1 MRHYLALA
9 PALLLGACM
18 GASEPP
24 VAAQAP
30 VQAVPVAPVT
40 ASALPPPSGGGATV
54 VTSSGASAPPPGP
67 GGMSQAQVATMA
79 RAPGARESASL
90 SNVSRTPSSGGGGGG
105 TLGGTIVG
113 GQSAGVIP
121 STVDRNRPEPRRV
134 SVPRDPLGPGTPPP
148 VLQPELRDTTGNS
161 LRNRQ
166 RVEF

>member
-1 MRHYLALA
+1 MRPLIVLA

-18 GASEPP
+18 GVSEPP
-24 VAAQAP
+24 VAAQAT

-40 ASALPPPSGGGATV
+40 ASALPPPSGGTTV
-54 VTSSGASAPPPGP
+54 VATPATSTPAST
-67 GGMSQAQVATMA
+67 MRSQAEVSTMS
-79 RAPGARESASL
+79 RAPGARESATL
-90 SNVSRTPSSGGGGGG
+90 PNVSRTASGGGGSGSA
-105 TLGGTIVG
+105 LGGTIVG

-121 STVDRNRPEPRRV
+121 STLDRNRPEPRRI

>member
-1 MRHYLALA
+1 MRHCLALA

-24 VAAQAP
+24 VSAQAP

-40 ASALPPPSGGGATV
+40 ASALPPPSGGGAGLV
-54 VTSSGASAPPPGP
+54 ASSGTSAAPAGS

-90 SNVSRTPSSGGGGGG
+90 PNVSRTPSSGGGGGG
-105 TLGGTIVG
+105 LGGTIVG

-121 STVDRNRPEPRRV
+121 STVDRSRPEPRRV

>member
-1 MRHYLALA
+1 MRPLLVLA
-9 PALLLGACM
+9 PALLVGACM
-18 GASEPP
+18 GVSEPP
-24 VAAQAP
+24 VAAQAT

-40 ASALPPPSGGGATV
+40 ASALPSPPGGTTAV
-54 VTSSGASAPPPGP
+54 AVSAAPQASSSGT
-67 GGMSQAQVATMA
+67 MVRSQGEVSTMA

-90 SNVSRTPSSGGGGGG
+90 PNVSRTSSGGGGSGSA
-105 TLGGTIVG
+105 LGGTIVG

-121 STVDRNRPEPRRV
+121 STLDRNRPEPRRV

>member
-1 MRHYLALA
+1 
-9 PALLLGACM
+9 M
-18 GASEPP
+18 GVSAPP
-24 VAAQAP
+24 VASQAT

-40 ASALPPPSGGGATV
+40 ASALPPPSGGGGVAT
-54 VTSSGASAPPPGP
+54 TSIAPQPAGSGTTVR
-67 GGMSQAQVATMA
+67 SQGEVSTMA

-90 SNVSRTPSSGGGGGG
+90 PNVSRTSSGGGGSGG
-105 TLGGTIVG
+105 TMSGTIVG
-113 GQSAGVIP
+113 GQSAGIIP
-121 STVDRNRPEPRRV
+121 STVDRSRPEPRRI

>member
-1 MRHYLALA
+1 MRHLLALA
-9 PALLLGACM
+9 PALLVGACM

-40 ASALPPPSGGGATV
+40 ASALPPPSGGATV
-54 VTSSGASAPPPGP
+54 APTPATGT
-67 GGMSQAQVATMA
+67 GGMSRAQVDTMA

-90 SNVSRTPSSGGGGGG
+90 PNVSRTPSSGGGGGG
-105 TLGGTIVG
+105 ALGGTIIG
-113 GQSAGVIP
+113 GQSVGVIP

>member
-1 MRHYLALA
+1 MRHLLALA
-9 PALLLGACM
+9 PALLVGACM

-40 ASALPPPSGGGATV
+40 ASALPPPSSGGSAITA
-54 VTSSGASAPPPGP
+54 TSSAPAAGASGI
-67 GGMSQAQVATMA
+67 SQAQVATMA

-90 SNVSRTPSSGGGGGG
+90 SNVSRTSSGSGGGG
-105 TLGGTIVG
+105 LGGTIVG

-121 STVDRNRPEPRRV
+121 STVDRSRPEPRRV

>member
-1 MRHYLALA
+1 MRHLLALA
-9 PALLLGACM
+9 PALLVGACM

-40 ASALPPPSGGGATV
+40 ASALPPPSGGTTV
-54 VTSSGASAPPPGP
+54 VATSSGSSTPGAGS
-67 GGMSQAQVATMA
+67 GGMSQARVDTMA

-90 SNVSRTPSSGGGGGG
+90 SNVTRTPSSGGGGGG
-105 TLGGTIVG
+105 ALGGTIMG